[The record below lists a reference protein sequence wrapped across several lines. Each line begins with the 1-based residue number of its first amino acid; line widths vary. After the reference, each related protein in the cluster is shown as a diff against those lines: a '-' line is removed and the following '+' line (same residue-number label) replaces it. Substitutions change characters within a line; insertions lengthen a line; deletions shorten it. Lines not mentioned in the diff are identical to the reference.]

1 MNSILGVGTDLVE
14 LERLDL
20 SLRRHG
26 QRLIDRICRPGEV
39 KTARQGKARLQHV
52 GGLFAAKEAVLKAL
66 GTGWGQGLGFR
77 QVEVVEGEGGA
88 PRIRLHGRAK
98 KRAQALG
105 IRTIHVSISHERHY
119 AMAVAIAEGN
129 QTHV

>member
-1 MNSILGVGTDLVE
+1 MTILGVGTDLVE

-39 KTARQGKARLQHV
+39 KTARQGKARLQHI
-52 GGLFAAKEAVLKAL
+52 GGLFAAKEAALKAL
-66 GTGWGQGLGFR
+66 GTGWGQGLGFL
-77 QVEVVEGEGGA
+77 QVEVVGGDGGA
-88 PRIRLHGRAK
+88 PRVRLHDRAA
-98 KRAQALG
+98 KRARALG
-105 IRTIHVSISHERHY
+105 IQTIHISISHERHY

-129 QTHV
+129 PKNV

>member
-1 MNSILGVGTDLVE
+1 MTRILGVGTDLIE

-26 QRLIDRICRPGEV
+26 QRLIDRICRAGEV
-39 KTARQGKARLQHV
+39 NTSRQGRALVQHV

-77 QVEVVEGEGGA
+77 QVEIVGGDGTP
-88 PRIRLHGRAK
+88 PRVQLHDRAAN
-98 KRAQALG
+98 RATALG
-105 IRTIHVSISHERHY
+105 IQVIHVSITHERHY
-119 AMAVAIAEGN
+119 AAAVAVAEGEPG
-129 QTHV
+129 V

>member
-1 MNSILGVGTDLVE
+1 MNQIVGIGTDLVE

-39 KTARQGKARLQHV
+39 KTGRQGKARLQHI

-77 QVEVVEGEGGA
+77 QIEVVEGKAGA
-88 PRIRLHGRAK
+88 PRIRLHDRAAK
-98 KRAQALG
+98 KAKAMG
-105 IRTIHVSISHERHY
+105 IRVVHISISHERHY
-119 AMAVAIAEGN
+119 AMATAIAEGDE
-129 QTHV
+129 TDV

>member
-1 MNSILGVGTDLVE
+1 MANILGVGTDLVE

-26 QRLIDRICRPGEV
+26 QRWTDRICRPGEV
-39 KTARQGKARLQHV
+39 KTTRRGKAMVQHI

-77 QVEVVEGEGGA
+77 QVEVIEMKSGRPGVC
-88 PRIRLHGRAK
+88 LHDQAAVRA
-98 KRAQALG
+98 REMG
-105 IRTIHVSISHERHY
+105 IRVIHLSISHERHY
-119 AMAVAIAEGN
+119 AMAVAIAEGEE
-129 QTHV
+129 TDD

>member
-1 MNSILGVGTDLVE
+1 MSRILGVGTDLIE

-26 QRLIDRICRPGEV
+26 QRMIDRICRAGEV
-39 KTARQGKARLQHV
+39 NTARQGKALVQHI

-77 QVEVVEGEGGA
+77 QVEIVGGESGP
-88 PRIRLHGRAK
+88 PRVQLHDRAAD
-98 KRAQALG
+98 RAAALG
-105 IRTIHVSISHERHY
+105 IQVIHVSITHERHY
-119 AMAVAIAEGN
+119 ASAVAIAEGDRG
-129 QTHV
+129 V

>member
-1 MNSILGVGTDLVE
+1 MNHILGVGIDLIE

-39 KTARQGKARLQHV
+39 NTARQGKALLQHI

-66 GTGWGQGLGFR
+66 GTGWGRGLGFR
-77 QVEVVEGEGGA
+77 QVEIVGGDGSP
-88 PRIRLHGRAK
+88 PRVRLHDRAA
-98 KRAQALG
+98 KRAQSLG
-105 IRTIHVSISHERHY
+105 IAIIHLSISHERHY
-119 AMAVAIAEGN
+119 ATAIAIAEGA
-129 QTHV
+129 QDG

>member
-1 MNSILGVGTDLVE
+1 MNKILGIGTDLVE

-39 KTARQGKARLQHV
+39 NTARQGKAMLQHI

-66 GTGWGQGLGFR
+66 GTGMGQGLGFR
-77 QVEVVEGEGGA
+77 QVEVVTGETGP
-88 PRIRLHGRAK
+88 PRVRLHDRAANRAK
-98 KRAQALG
+98 SMG
-105 IRTIHVSISHERHY
+105 IRVIHLSISHERHY
-119 AMAVAIAEGN
+119 AMAIAIAEGSR
-129 QTHV
+129 TDV

>member
-1 MNSILGVGTDLVE
+1 MSRILGVGTDLIE

-39 KTARQGKARLQHV
+39 NTARQGKALVQHV

-66 GTGWGQGLGFR
+66 GTGWGRGLGFR
-77 QVEVVEGEGGA
+77 QVEIVGGESSP
-88 PRIRLHGRAK
+88 PRVQLHDRAAE
-98 KRAQALG
+98 RAATLG
-105 IRTIHVSISHERHY
+105 IRVIHVSITHERHY
-119 AMAVAIAEGN
+119 ASAVAIAEGDSG
-129 QTHV
+129 V

>member
-1 MNSILGVGTDLVE
+1 MTSILGVGTDLVE

-26 QRLIDRICRPGEV
+26 QRLTDRICRPGEV
-39 KTARQGKARLQHV
+39 KTARQGKAMVQHI

-77 QVEVVEGEGGA
+77 QVEVVEGEGGT
-88 PRIRLHGRAK
+88 PRVCLHDQAAARAHEM
-98 KRAQALG
+98 G
-105 IRTIHVSISHERHY
+105 IRVIHLSISHERHY
-119 AMAVAIAEGN
+119 AMAVAIAEGD
-129 QTHV
+129 QTDV

>member
-1 MNSILGVGTDLVE
+1 MSQILGVGTDLLE

-26 QRLIDRICRPGEV
+26 QRLIDRLCRPGEV
-39 KTARQGKARLQHV
+39 KTGRQGKARLQHI

-77 QVEVVEGEGGA
+77 QVEVVAAEGGS
-88 PRIRLHGRAK
+88 PRVRLHDRAAE
-98 KRAQALG
+98 RAQALG
-105 IRTIHVSISHERHY
+105 IRTVHLSISHERHY
-119 AMAVAIAEGN
+119 AMAVAIAEGSPPDA
-129 QTHV
+129 